1 MNKLIPIFAIIG
13 LLLGWSD
20 WSVAKKYTDVLERE
34 CYLVMPEPIP
44 LPKVEI
50 VK

>member
-1 MNKLIPIFAIIG
+1 MNKLIPLFAIIG

-20 WSVAKKYTDVLERE
+20 WSIARDVIEVD
-34 CYLVMPEPIP
+34 CYLVMPNPIP
-44 LPKVEI
+44 LPVVEI

>member
-1 MNKLIPIFAIIG
+1 MNKLIPLFAIIG

-20 WSVAKKYTDVLERE
+20 WAVARDVIETE

-44 LPKVEI
+44 LPVVEI

>member
-1 MNKLIPIFAIIG
+1 MNKLIPFFAIIG

-20 WSVAKKYTDVLERE
+20 WSIAKEYTDVIEVD

-44 LPKVEI
+44 LPVVEI
-50 VK
+50 MK

>member
-1 MNKLIPIFAIIG
+1 MKKLIPVFAIIG

-20 WSVAKKYTDVLERE
+20 WAVARDIIEVD
-34 CYLVMPEPIP
+34 CYLEMPETKPVP
-44 LPKVEI
+44 VVEI